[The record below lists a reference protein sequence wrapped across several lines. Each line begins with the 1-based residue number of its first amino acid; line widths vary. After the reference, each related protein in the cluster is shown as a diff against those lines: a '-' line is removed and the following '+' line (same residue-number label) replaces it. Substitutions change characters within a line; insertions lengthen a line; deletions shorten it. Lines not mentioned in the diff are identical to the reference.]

1 MCNKGP
7 LNACGRDK
15 HGHHAMRLHE
25 IMEATVTERA
35 LSLMVGLVPRV
46 SFTGYRA
53 AYAHWSREKIR
64 NAFMLVY
71 DRIDVD
77 RENRCEPM
85 LWHPPSLQHSWRR
98 QQQPAPTPIAATA
111 GGVAA

>member
-1 MCNKGP
+1 
-7 LNACGRDK
+7 
-15 HGHHAMRLHE
+15 
-25 IMEATVTERA
+25 MEATVTERA